1 MHRRWILNENAS
13 VSGANW
19 MTSVTR
25 LGDYLLW
32 AVFFNYKSSPYFRAV
47 FSRWK
52 LCINFSNTYT
62 YMVWATFWAFFHQTH
77 LVILPLCQASQII
90 FAKMFWA
97 SQQLCISSENRH
109 LHMYYKI
116 DYFVN
121 SKIFYKD
128 IRKITRCLHNI
139 VNIITS
145 VVGSLSTCIEMY

>member
-1 MHRRWILNENAS
+1 MRQF
-13 VSGANW
+13 
-19 MTSVTR
+19 
-25 LGDYLLW
+25 LGLTGWPVWPD
-32 AVFFNYKSSPYFRAV
+32 
-47 FSRWK
+47 
-52 LCINFSNTYT
+52 
-62 YMVWATFWAFFHQTH
+62 WATIYFGQFFLITKVAHILGQFFHGESYALIFPIHIPTWFELHFWAFFHQTH